1 MDFWIINLVDKQLE
15 VYNQLYQT
23 TNGDYNYRPQHIYL
37 DDDVIKLLFC
47 PDSFLVFLS
56 LHLVTH
62 IPHIFCPIKDY
73 GLEPCE
79 HSVGKQMNL

>member
-37 DDDVIKLLFC
+37 ADDVIKLLFC
-47 PDSFLVFLS
+47 PDIFLVLKPFLS
-56 LHLVTH
+56 LQ
-62 IPHIFCPIKDY
+62 
-73 GLEPCE
+73 E
-79 HSVGKQMNL
+79 